1 MFTVNPF
8 TTSTL
13 PETLVKI
20 TDFGLARFIDPAS
33 PLLRTRCGSESFAA
47 PEIVMG
53 QPYDG
58 RKTDAWATGVLLFTL
73 ITGELPFDSSGSPDD
88 TTSRRKRMMRI
99 ARGTYEWPAN
109 NSGSPGARCVVS
121 KLLVRDPARRSNID
135 RSLWDEAWMQGPGAV
150 PRPAVY
156 ESHEPIDGRKV
167 ILDGYL
173 IEDSSS
179 DLSHQEIT

>member
-1 MFTVNPF
+1 MFTANPF
-8 TTSTL
+8 TTTDL
-13 PETLVKI
+13 PATLVKI

-73 ITGELPFDSSGSPDD
+73 ITGELPFDSSGSSDD

-99 ARGTYEWPAN
+99 ARGTYEWPSA
-109 NSGSPGARCVVS
+109 NSGSEGVRRVVG

-135 RSLWDEAWMQGPGAV
+135 RSLWDEPWMQGPGAV
-150 PRPAVY
+150 SRPGVY
-156 ESHEPIDGRKV
+156 ESREPVDGRKA

-173 IEDSSS
+173 IEDTSS
-179 DLSHQEIT
+179 DLSHQEIS